1 MKPAALLAGVL
12 WSIALSAALP
22 VTERPDTIRVLWRDP
37 GPIGAKDLYW
47 GAGSADRAPKP
58 PFTFVKEDT
67 SGTKPKIEV
76 TDAGGVEWTIKLAPA
91 SPADNEV
98 HAEIAA
104 SRLIWA
110 FGFFVDENYFVRE
123 GRIEKAQ
130 KLSRA
135 ADLVGPDGTFRT
147 ARFERKAR
155 GGEHFGNWAVEN
167 NAFNGTKELSALKIL
182 IVLVGNWD
190 ARPENAAI
198 VRVARPDGDVEER
211 YLLSDLGTAF
221 GRWAGGFQKQHS
233 QMESRRLSRKPLSE
247 RRRHEPAGIPVS
259 ADGDRESGRAGR
271 ITPDGLRR
279 SPRNSRRC
287 RFARRSRPRA
297 RRLPRSRVSPPKS
310 RNASRRFA
318 PRSRATDADF

>member
-1 MKPAALLAGVL
+1 MKPAALLIGVL
-12 WSIALSAALP
+12 WMALSAAP
-22 VTERPDTIRVLWRDP
+22 SVTEGPDTIRVLWRDP

-47 GAGSADRAPKP
+47 GAGSPDRAPAP

-76 TDAGGVEWTIKLAPA
+76 IDAEGAEWTIKLAPA

-123 GRIEKAQ
+123 GRIENVK

-135 ADLVGPDGTFRT
+135 ADVVGPDGTFRT
-147 ARFERKAR
+147 ARFERRVR
-155 GGEHFGNWAVEN
+155 GGERFGNWDLEN
-167 NAFNGTKELSALKIL
+167 NPFNQTKELSALKML

-198 VRVARPDGDVEER
+198 IRLPRPDGDVEER
-211 YLLSDLGTAF
+211 YVLSDLGTAF
-221 GRWAGGFQKQHS
+221 GRWAGGFQKRHS
-233 QMESRRLSRKPLSE
+233 RWNLSDYRESRFLNGVVMNRLEFRYPLMGTERVAVPVDHARWFATLASQLTPTQIRKAFEASGASSAEIEGFSAEVGSRFEAIRTAL
-247 RRRHEPAGIPVS
+247 AG
-259 ADGDRESGRAGR
+259 GGQGR
-271 ITPDGLRR
+271 
-279 SPRNSRRC
+279 
-287 RFARRSRPRA
+287 
-297 RRLPRSRVSPPKS
+297 
-310 RNASRRFA
+310 
-318 PRSRATDADF
+318 

>member
-12 WSIALSAALP
+12 WSVALSAALP
-22 VTERPDTIRVLWRDP
+22 VTDRPDTIRVLWRDP

-76 TDAGGVEWTIKLAPA
+76 TDAGGVEWTIKLAHA
-91 SPADNEV
+91 SAADNEV

-123 GRIEKAQ
+123 GRIEKTQ

-147 ARFERKAR
+147 ARFERKDR
-155 GGEHFGNWAVEN
+155 GGEPFGNWDVEN

-198 VRVARPDGDVEER
+198 VRVPRPDGDVEER

-233 QMESRRLSRKPLSE
+233 RWNLADYRESRFLNGVVMNRLEFRYPLMGTERVTVPVNHARWFATLASQLTPVQIRKAFEASGAS
-247 RRRHEPAGIPVS
+247 PAEIEGFSTEVGQRFEAIR
-259 ADGDRESGRAGR
+259 AALAGDGR
-271 ITPDGLRR
+271 
-279 SPRNSRRC
+279 
-287 RFARRSRPRA
+287 
-297 RRLPRSRVSPPKS
+297 
-310 RNASRRFA
+310 
-318 PRSRATDADF
+318 

>member
-1 MKPAALLAGVL
+1 MKPTALLTGVLWTALLAAP
-12 WSIALSAALP
+12 S

-37 GPIGAKDLYW
+37 GPIGARDLYW

-58 PFTFVKEDT
+58 PFTFVREDT

-76 TDAGGVEWTIKLAPA
+76 TDAAGAEWTIKLAPA

-123 GRIEKAQ
+123 GRIENVQ

-147 ARFERKAR
+147 ARFERRVRAER
-155 GGEHFGNWAVEN
+155 RGNWDVEN
-167 NAFNGTKELSALKIL
+167 NPFNQTKELSALKML

-198 VRVARPDGDVEER
+198 IRVPRPNGDVEER
-211 YLLSDLGTAF
+211 YVLSDLGTAF
-221 GRWAGGFQKQHS
+221 GRWAGGFQKKHS
-233 QMESRRLSRKPLSE
+233 RWNLADYRESRFLNGIVMNRLEFRYPLMGIERVAVPVNHARWFETLASQLTPVQIRKAFEASGAS
-247 RRRHEPAGIPVS
+247 PAEIEGFS
-259 ADGDRESGRAGR
+259 AEVEYRFEAIHAALADRGR
-271 ITPDGLRR
+271 
-279 SPRNSRRC
+279 
-287 RFARRSRPRA
+287 
-297 RRLPRSRVSPPKS
+297 
-310 RNASRRFA
+310 
-318 PRSRATDADF
+318 